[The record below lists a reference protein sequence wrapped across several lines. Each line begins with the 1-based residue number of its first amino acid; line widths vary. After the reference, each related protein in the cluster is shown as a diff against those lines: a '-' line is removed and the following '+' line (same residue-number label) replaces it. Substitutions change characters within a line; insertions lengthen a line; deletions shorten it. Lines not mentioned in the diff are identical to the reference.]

1 MRVILL
7 IVLLLL
13 GAACQDA
20 DRQQS
25 PRAKVEGCKPIS
37 VRPADQPVRFRLTE
51 PRFSVGEAGDEFV
64 VGRLG
69 DAIIAQNGQVVVGD
83 RFGPSIRSLSDEGT
97 VLLQYGGDGEGP
109 GEYVDVI
116 DLFAVGENELA
127 VYDSRLRRVSMFA
140 LDGSFLRSRRLSTS
154 SSRLLPRPV
163 GFLGTDTVVVQ
174 TERPAGSPAMTG
186 PTLFRDSIEIYAVP
200 LESAGAETDESVHRG
215 PKVGMVLGTERFRPP
230 GPPRGYVVPMAKR
243 DAIAVGSD
251 RVFAGDASSW
261 SFTLW
266 HRAQDRGCQEV
277 EIPLP
282 LEPVHEDDYEREK
295 KRYVEANIPSGVDPE
310 NLPPEIQRFYDRI
323 FSGTSMPTYQPTY
336 RSFIVDDQDRL
347 WVEVWRQDR
356 GGPRAWIVITRDLE
370 WLGTLDVPEGFIPLD
385 IRGDRVLG
393 TRTGVYDE
401 VILELYQIAS

>member
-1 MRVILL
+1 MRL
-7 IVLLLL
+7 IPLIAVLL
-13 GAACQDA
+13 ACQDA
-20 DRQQS
+20 DQKQS
-25 PRAKVEGCKPIS
+25 PRAKVEGCIPIS

-51 PRFSVGEAGDEFV
+51 ARLSVGEAGDEFV
-64 VGRLG
+64 IGRLG
-69 DAIIAQNGQVVVGD
+69 DAIIAQDGQVVVAD
-83 RFGPSIRSLSDEGT
+83 RFGPNIRSLSDEGT
-97 VLLQYGGDGEGP
+97 VILQYGRDGEGP
-109 GEYVDVI
+109 GEYVDVN

-127 VYDSRLRRVSMFA
+127 VYDSRLRRVSIFA
-140 LDGSFLRSRRLSTS
+140 LDGRFLRSRRLLTS
-154 SSRLLPRPV
+154 SNRLLPRPV
-163 GFLGTDTVVVQ
+163 GFWGTDTVVVQ

-186 PTLFRDSIEIYAVP
+186 PRLFRDSIEIYAVA
-200 LESAGAETDESVHRG
+200 LESAETETDESVHRG
-215 PKVGMVLGTERFRPP
+215 LKVGIVLGTERFRPP

-266 HRAQDRGCQEV
+266 HRAQDRTCQNV

-282 LEPVHEDDYEREK
+282 LEPVHEDYYEREK
-295 KRYVEANIPSGVDPE
+295 GRYVEANIPSGVDPE

-323 FSGTSMPTYQPTY
+323 FSGISMPTHQPTY

-347 WVEVWRQDR
+347 WVEVWHEDR

-393 TRTGVYDE
+393 TRTGVYEE
-401 VILELYQIAS
+401 VILELYRIAS